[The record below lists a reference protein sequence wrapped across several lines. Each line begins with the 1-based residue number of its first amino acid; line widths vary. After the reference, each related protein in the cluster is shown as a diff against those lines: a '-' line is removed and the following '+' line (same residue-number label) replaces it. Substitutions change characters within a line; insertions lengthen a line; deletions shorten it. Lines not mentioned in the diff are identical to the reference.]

1 MPLPIQPHPPA
12 STLTALALLRAAQPD
27 ASEQAALYA
36 LAVAACWDGPLPWH
50 AENAQKAA
58 AKQQE
63 ARALQGWLDRLPPS
77 NDPANRAEADAG
89 RLDLSRLKAEIRA
102 LESPRFSIPLG
113 LVAAATE
120 GERALSAFLAH
131 GFPLLAIVQA
141 GQDILSKAESL
152 LMAGYAEFSQL
163 DAAGFSKAT
172 TGSPSAVASYSPPV
186 TEAMPSAGLK

>member
-1 MPLPIQPHPPA
+1 MRSRHILITGG
-12 STLTALALLRAAQPD
+12 SNR
-27 ASEQAALYA
+27 
-36 LAVAACWDGPLPWH
+36 VG
-50 AENAQKAA
+50 AEIARLMHDTGANLMIHYRSS
-58 AKQQE
+58 AKE

-141 GQDILSKAESL
+141 GQGILSKAESL

-163 DAAGFSKAT
+163 DASGFSKAT

-186 TEAMPSAGLK
+186 TEAMPSAGSK